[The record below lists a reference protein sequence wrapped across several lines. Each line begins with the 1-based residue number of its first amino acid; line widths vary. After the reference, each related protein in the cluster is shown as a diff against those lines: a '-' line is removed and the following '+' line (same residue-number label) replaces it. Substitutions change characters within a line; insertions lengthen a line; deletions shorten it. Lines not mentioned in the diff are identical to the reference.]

1 MPFPDPGPTVAG
13 LDRGQ
18 AAAAPYLHLASP
30 ADRGRAEWTHNTTRG
45 LPARGRIPASLG
57 FIFLAVGIL
66 TGKQPLDKG
75 SAQGQA
81 GTDTRHLGNLL
92 EEDRLLSAKDVGS
105 RAEITLPR

>member
-1 MPFPDPGPTVAG
+1 MAPGPFK
-13 LDRGQ
+13 
-18 AAAAPYLHLASP
+18 APPHVIIIIIIIIMA
-30 ADRGRAEWTHNTTRG
+30 
-45 LPARGRIPASLG
+45 
-57 FIFLAVGIL
+57 FGIL